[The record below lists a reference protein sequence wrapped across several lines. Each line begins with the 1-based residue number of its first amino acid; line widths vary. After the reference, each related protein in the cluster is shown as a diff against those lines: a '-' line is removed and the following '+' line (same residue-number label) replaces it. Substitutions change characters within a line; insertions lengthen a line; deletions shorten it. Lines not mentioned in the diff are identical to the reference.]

1 MKKNEAYPQMPV
13 KETFLY
19 GRLISGK
26 SLGDVIYIK
35 TRRKYCFRLL
45 LVFESGDVKMLQ
57 RTASSNKQMAR
68 QERDTALMKIANG
81 SFIPFSYTV
90 KEFYD
95 FWFYHHM
102 LGQKRI
108 TYNTYNAYRNIIE
121 NYLLPKLG
129 HKKLE
134 ALQRKDLVK
143 ALSGIPHPGVLRT
156 AAGVVTASLCYA
168 REHNYL
174 SRDIYTGISSEVKRP
189 CLKKKAD
196 TRQVYTV
203 EQATHL
209 LYLCKQQE
217 PTIYLPM
224 LLAVTAGLRISE
236 ITGLRYSDID
246 FLGRKLFVERQLGK
260 DLYMEVAQENKPV
273 LCSELPLKTKNSKR
287 AVVLADFVLDEILLE
302 RQRYEKRK
310 ASDPEFLDL
319 GYICCHENGQCHNR
333 SFYIKPYNRLMEQSG
348 ISRLPWRKFRNTY
361 ATILAQYQVN
371 MKTISKCLGHYS
383 PDFTSRIYVASQKP
397 ETYDISKIIE
407 EYVLAHRLLPKEQ
420 GSVDPK
426 RQCNVEQKPYLLPED
441 QTYRNY
447 FYD

>member
-1 MKKNEAYPQMPV
+1 M
-13 KETFLY
+13 
-19 GRLISGK
+19 
-26 SLGDVIYIK
+26 
-35 TRRKYCFRLL
+35 
-45 LVFESGDVKMLQ
+45 
-57 RTASSNKQMAR
+57 
-68 QERDTALMKIANG
+68 
-81 SFIPFSYTV
+81 
-90 KEFYD
+90 
-95 FWFYHHM
+95 
-102 LGQKRI
+102 
-108 TYNTYNAYRNIIE
+108 
-121 NYLLPKLG
+121 
-129 HKKLE
+129 
-134 ALQRKDLVK
+134 
-143 ALSGIPHPGVLRT
+143 
-156 AAGVVTASLCYA
+156 
-168 REHNYL
+168 
-174 SRDIYTGISSEVKRP
+174 
-189 CLKKKAD
+189 
-196 TRQVYTV
+196 

-260 DLYMEVAQENKPV
+260 DLYMEVAQENRPV

-333 SFYIKPYNRLMEQSG
+333 SFYIKSYNRLMEQSG

-361 ATILAQYQVN
+361 ATVLAQYQVN

-383 PDFTSRIYVASQKP
+383 PDFTSRIYVASQKQ

-407 EYVLAHRLLPKEQ
+407 EYVLAHHLLSKEQ
-420 GSVDPK
+420 GCVEPK
-426 RQCNVEQKPYLLPED
+426 RQCNVEQKPYQLPD
-441 QTYRNY
+441 AHAYWNY